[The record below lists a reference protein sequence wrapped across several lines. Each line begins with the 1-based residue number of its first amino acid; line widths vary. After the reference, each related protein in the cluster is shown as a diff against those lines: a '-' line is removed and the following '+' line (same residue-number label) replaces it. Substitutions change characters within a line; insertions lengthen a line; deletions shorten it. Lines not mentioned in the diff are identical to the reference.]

1 MHAKVDAHYPSECSS
16 ANDSKRNYPTMSHMA
31 QTPEI
36 LLHSQ
41 ACIATAEQMLP
52 LFKVKPLTTEKLAAH
67 AFFCRCIDHFRAAVL
82 LAQEDLDPEALAL
95 VRGIV
100 ETTFVVGGLLTG
112 SVTTEEMETFDR
124 AGRAKGAKAQE
135 DFLRRH
141 ASSDLREQ
149 VRNFAE
155 RNAGPILK
163 FEQIAKQIDAEDLYN
178 GHYRMFSHVAAHP
191 SMSSV
196 AKYLDYGEESTS
208 VRYPGT
214 GYQQRTTLLI
224 ACGVFLHTCAAVE
237 HWLGTTPDVNQAI
250 HARLL
255 EHESFGP
262 VIDRSI

>member
-1 MHAKVDAHYPSECSS
+1 
-16 ANDSKRNYPTMSHMA
+16 MA
-31 QTPEI
+31 QMSEI

-52 LFKVKPLTTEKLAAH
+52 LFKVNPLTTEKIAAH
-67 AFFCRCIDHFRAAVL
+67 AFFCRCVDHFRAAVL

-112 SVTTEEMETFDR
+112 SVTIDEMESFDR
-124 AGRAKGAKAQE
+124 AGLAKGAKAQD
-135 DFLRRH
+135 DFLRRN
-141 ASSDLREQ
+141 ASLDLRKR
-149 VRNFAE
+149 VRDFAE
-155 RNAGPILK
+155 RNAGPVLK

-196 AKYLDYGEESTS
+196 AKYLDYGEDLTS
-208 VRYPGT
+208 VRYPGV
-214 GYQQRTTLLI
+214 GHQQRTTLLI
-224 ACGVFLHTCAAVE
+224 ACGTFLHTCAAIE

-255 EHESFGP
+255 ELESFGS
-262 VIDRSI
+262 VVDIGN